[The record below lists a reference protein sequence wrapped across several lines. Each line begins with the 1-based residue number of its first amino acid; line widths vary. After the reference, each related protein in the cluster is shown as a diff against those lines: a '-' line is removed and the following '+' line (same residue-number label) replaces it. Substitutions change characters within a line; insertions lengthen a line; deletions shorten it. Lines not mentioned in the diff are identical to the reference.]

1 MMDWTQLLKNEKQS
15 QYFQSVISFVHQQRS
30 SGKCIYPAA
39 DKVFEA
45 FRVTAFDKLKVVI
58 LGQDPY
64 HGPGQAHGLCFSV
77 EKDVAIPPSLKN
89 IYKELYADLGIPSPQ
104 HGNLQSWALQGVF
117 LLNTVLTVEA
127 GQANSHRGRGW
138 ETFTDNVITMIS
150 EHSEHLVFLLWG
162 AAAQKKITLID
173 ESKHTILKTVHPS
186 PLSAHRGFLGCKH
199 FSKTNQALEK
209 HDQRPIN
216 WAIDD

>member
-15 QYFQSVISFVHQQRS
+15 QYFQSVMSFVHQQRN

-45 FRVTAFDKLKVVI
+45 FRVSVFDNLKVVI

-77 EKDVAIPPSLKN
+77 EKNVAIPPSLRN

-104 HGNLQSWALQGVF
+104 HGNLQSWAEQGVF
-117 LLNTVLTVEA
+117 LLNAVLTVEA

-138 ETFTDNVITMIS
+138 ETFTDNVITIIS
-150 EHSEHLVFLLWG
+150 EQSEHLVFLLWG
-162 AAAQKKITLID
+162 AAAQKKIALID
-173 ESKHTILKTVHPS
+173 ENKHTVLKTVHPS

-209 HDQRPIN
+209 HNQSPIN
-216 WAIDD
+216 WAIDN

>member
-1 MMDWTQLLKNEKQS
+1 
-15 QYFQSVISFVHQQRS
+15 
-30 SGKCIYPAA
+30 
-39 DKVFEA
+39 
-45 FRVTAFDKLKVVI
+45 VT
-58 LGQDPY
+58 
-64 HGPGQAHGLCFSV
+64 
-77 EKDVAIPPSLKN
+77 IPPSLRN

-104 HGNLQSWALQGVF
+104 HGNLQSWAEQGVF

-138 ETFTDNVITMIS
+138 ETFTDNVITIIS
-150 EHSEHLVFLLWG
+150 EQSEHLVFLLWG
-162 AAAQKKITLID
+162 AAAQKKIALID

-209 HDQRPIN
+209 HNQNTIN
-216 WAIDD
+216 WAIDN